1 MAGIKTKTRKKP
13 KKYLVELTA
22 LSAVL
27 WGIFFFFLL
36 SWVFVLGIMVGRG
49 FLPGTLTALSDLR
62 EQLSRLQELAG
73 DKKTQI
79 SPPDELENAPEFE
92 FYKTLATKKGE
103 ARKNYRLEKR
113 GDKSKTESHPIEVD
127 APDKSPGVGP
137 DKTPGVGPDKI
148 PGVGPEKTSGAG
160 PETWIPEDR
169 FAVQIASFKEIDK
182 AEKMTKQLI
191 DQGYDA
197 YYNEAVVHGTT
208 YFRIKCGRF
217 ESRQEAADYAL
228 KIEREAGLKGF
239 VSKIE

>member
-1 MAGIKTKTRKKP
+1 
-13 KKYLVELTA
+13 
-22 LSAVL
+22 
-27 WGIFFFFLL
+27 
-36 SWVFVLGIMVGRG
+36 MVGRG

-62 EQLSRLQELAG
+62 EQLNRLQELAG

-79 SPPDELENAPEFE
+79 SPPDELDNAPEFE

-103 ARKNYRLEKR
+103 AKKNYRLKKR
-113 GDKSKTESHPIEVD
+113 GDKPETETHPIEVD
-127 APDKSPGVGP
+127 APDKPPGLAP
-137 DKTPGVGPDKI
+137 DKTPGIGPEELAGVGPERA
-148 PGVGPEKTSGAG
+148 PGVGPEEPVRVG
-160 PETWIPEDR
+160 PEKSPGLAPGTWIPEDR
-169 FAVQIASFKEIDK
+169 FAVQIASFKEMDK

-197 YYNEAVVHGTT
+197 YYNEAEVHGTT

-217 ESRQEAADYAL
+217 ESRQEAANYAL